1 VFARPAKGRIFVAT
15 AATDLRKS
23 YDGLG
28 ALVEGKFG
36 YSLQGGDLFVFLNR
50 RATQMRILYWDRDGY
65 CIWMKRLEAGTF
77 RRVPDDE
84 HSDVIEVDAAELA
97 MLLEGVDAALI
108 KRRKRYQPALVQ
120 QATSLV
126 V

>member
-1 VFARPAKGRIFVAT
+1 
-15 AATDLRKS
+15 
-23 YDGLG
+23 
-28 ALVEGKFG
+28 
-36 YSLQGGDLFVFLNR
+36 
-50 RATQMRILYWDRDGY
+50 MRILYWDRDGY
-65 CIWMKRLEAGTF
+65 CIWMKRLEVGTF
-77 RRVPDDE
+77 RRVPGDE

-97 MLLEGVDAALI
+97 MLLEGVDAALV